1 MLTRTIEALLFASG
15 KPIALTTLSKLLHIS
30 AGEVQEALKQ
40 LSEMRNIDA
49 SGIHI
54 LIHDGKAQY
63 VTHPQEGE
71 IVQSFLKEEVSGELT
86 QPSLETLTIIA
97 YRGPITKPEIEQIR
111 GVNCSLILRNLLIR
125 GLIEEKEDKQRLQ
138 NTYTISF
145 DFLRHLGADR
155 VEELP
160 QYSDLHTDEVV
171 GQLIQETF

>member
-63 VTHPQEGE
+63 VTHPQEVE
-71 IVQSFLKEEVSGELT
+71 IVQSFLKEEVSG
-86 QPSLETLTIIA
+86 
-97 YRGPITKPEIEQIR
+97 
-111 GVNCSLILRNLLIR
+111 
-125 GLIEEKEDKQRLQ
+125 
-138 NTYTISF
+138 
-145 DFLRHLGADR
+145 
-155 VEELP
+155 
-160 QYSDLHTDEVV
+160 
-171 GQLIQETF
+171 